1 MATVELLPK
10 QRVPLFTNAG
20 FLTAA
25 DLEHFPAEIPSGP
38 VDYELDNG
46 LLVMMKRPSAR
57 HAGLHAKITGE
68 LYIQGQQLSYG
79 SVQTE
84 PGLILWRNPDRV
96 VGPDV
101 AFFAKSIF
109 PLRESREGYYETMP
123 SLVVEV
129 RSKNDSRPF
138 VDRKV
143 NDYLQAGV
151 PLVWVV
157 DADDQTVL
165 VMRAGVATQTL
176 GIGDV
181 LTAEN
186 LIPGFRLPIADLFRE

>member
-10 QRVPLFTNAG
+10 QRTPLFASSG
-20 FLTAA
+20 LFTAA
-25 DLEHFPAEIPSGP
+25 DLAHFPPEVPSGP

-46 LLVMMKRPSAR
+46 VLVMMMRPSGR
-57 HAGLHAKITGE
+57 HAGLHARVTGYLFSAGE
-68 LYIQGQQLSYG
+68 QLGYGQ
-79 SVQTE
+79 VKTE
-84 PGLILWRNPDRV
+84 PGLVLWRNPDRV

-138 VDRKV
+138 IDRKV

-165 VMRAGVATQTL
+165 VMRTGAATQTL
-176 GIGDV
+176 GIGEV